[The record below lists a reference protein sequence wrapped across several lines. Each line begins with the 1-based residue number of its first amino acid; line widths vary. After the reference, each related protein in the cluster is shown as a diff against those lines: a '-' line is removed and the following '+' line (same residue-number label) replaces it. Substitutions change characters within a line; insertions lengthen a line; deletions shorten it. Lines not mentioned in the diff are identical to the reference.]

1 MTTPNH
7 FFLTLLVGI
16 FVHRLQERLQ
26 ASDNEAGIMKDWRG
40 KCATLKSNMDV
51 ADEKIQGGKNAKSTE
66 DIESC
71 YIMLKVMIGLFSLQY

>member
-1 MTTPNH
+1 
-7 FFLTLLVGI
+7 
-16 FVHRLQERLQ
+16 
-26 ASDNEAGIMKDWRG
+26 MKDWRG

-71 YIMLKVMIGLFSLQY
+71 YIMLKVMIGLQY